1 MITGT
6 RSRTTLI
13 MGPEHL
19 YIYLYFSSFF
29 YHVTGSNTHMCVGAS
44 NELQKESHPGK
55 KHYRVKLRDQLH
67 EPFYSTSELPL
78 FLVFNSVANDV
89 TKLAI
94 LIAYY
99 PSGKRHGSETIL
111 RTRENREG
119 WPLLW
124 KLRQMLTQEVHIK
137 EILRCLFRW
146 DSHAGKKDFV
156 SYLGCSIV
164 GPVQNIVSFF
174 FTFFVPI
181 AQQAGQAVM
190 PRRLSLNMCL
200 WSELILWWGSMEDG
214 RENPGLSSIS
224 IISQCSVAT
233 SQISFVQGG
242 REYNRALSTAPLSI
256 TCCTV

>member
-1 MITGT
+1 MVPGEERVPRRKIHSKKGNERTQREEEIVQMRKKEFKHGTRIYKSPHYCRCWNWLHLQPTPPLPTTQTEERLKDKGDPTRTKRMNEMITGT

-137 EILRCLFRW
+137 EILRCLFR
-146 DSHAGKKDFV
+146 
-156 SYLGCSIV
+156 
-164 GPVQNIVSFF
+164 
-174 FTFFVPI
+174 
-181 AQQAGQAVM
+181 
-190 PRRLSLNMCL
+190 
-200 WSELILWWGSMEDG
+200 
-214 RENPGLSSIS
+214 
-224 IISQCSVAT
+224 
-233 SQISFVQGG
+233 
-242 REYNRALSTAPLSI
+242 
-256 TCCTV
+256 